1 MTIFGIYVSRM
12 SGIWIAGGASVAYLV
27 AAFLL
32 WGLCVVAADA
42 DRRKDWK

>member
-27 AAFLL
+27 VAFFL
-32 WGLCVVAADA
+32 WSLCAMAADA
-42 DRRKDWK
+42 DRRKEWK